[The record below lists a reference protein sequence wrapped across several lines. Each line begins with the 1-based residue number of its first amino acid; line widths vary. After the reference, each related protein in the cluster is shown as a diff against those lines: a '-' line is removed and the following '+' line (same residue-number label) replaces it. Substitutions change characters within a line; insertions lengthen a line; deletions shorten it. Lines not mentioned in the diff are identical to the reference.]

1 MHTLHDS
8 NGSAASPNAFPN
20 LLAHWRKMVEAELKG
35 APFEKKLVTRTLEG
49 IALQPVYTRADLDRL
64 QSVVTTAPGQA
75 PYLRGKHADGFQN
88 RPWQIAQ
95 EIAASSPADFNA
107 ALKTDLMRGQDA
119 LVIDSP
125 VLMADL
131 GALREALAGIDLS
144 ALPVHVPAG
153 ANALATA
160 ALFLAGA
167 EENGHAWPKLTGSI
181 TADPFAAWVS
191 RGQLTLGL
199 ERELDA
205 LADWTRWAANHAPNL
220 RTIGVNARLWGD
232 AGATA
237 VQELA
242 FALAAGADYLRALAE
257 RGVPLETAAA
267 RMQVAFAVGPQFFTE
282 IAKFRAWRPL
292 WTRVVAAYGCK
303 PEVAASIH
311 VNAATSRWNTTLLD
325 PHVNLLRV
333 TTEALSAVLGG
344 CDSLHISPY
353 DEVTGATNEFSR
365 RIARNVHILLA
376 EEFGFTRPCDPAG
389 GSWYVETL
397 TDELARKAWELFQH
411 IAAQGGFAAALR
423 QGIPQKRVAEA
434 AAEKTDAV
442 GKRRVALVGTNL
454 FPNLRE
460 KPLTFAVPPT
470 RPTSRKKARVALPTV
485 TSAAGWPER
494 FEAALAAARAGA
506 AAEDIAKLAGA
517 RSRKCDLITG
527 VAALRAAA
535 GFEQL
540 RAAADAFARKT
551 GQRPRVFLAKIG
563 PALQHKARA
572 DFSAGFF
579 ATGGFELLAKECFA
593 DGKLAGEAAAKSGAP
608 IAVLCSTD
616 DTYPELV
623 PAFAAVAKAAH
634 PKLKLVLAGLP
645 AEAQT
650 LESFRR
656 AGIDEFI
663 HVRANVHDILAKLQ
677 QQIGVTA

>member
-1 MHTLHDS
+1 MQTLHDS
-8 NGSAASPNAFPN
+8 NSQSAGPNGFSN
-20 LLAHWRKMVEAELKG
+20 LLAHWRKTVEAELKG

-49 IALQPVYTRADLDRL
+49 IALQPVYTRADLERL
-64 QSVVTTAPGQA
+64 QTVVTTTPGQA

-95 EIAASSPADFNA
+95 EIAAGSAAEFNA
-107 ALKTDLMRGQDA
+107 ALKNDLMRGQDA

-125 VLMADL
+125 TLLADFDS
-131 GALREALAGIDLS
+131 LRAALAGIDLS
-144 ALPVHVPAG
+144 ALPVHVHAG
-153 ANALATA
+153 ANALAAA
-160 ALFLAGA
+160 ALFLACA
-167 EENGHAWPKLTGSI
+167 EENGHAWPKLTGGL
-181 TADPFAAWVS
+181 TADPFTAWVS

-205 LADWTRWAANHAPNL
+205 LADWTNWASNHAPNL
-220 RTIGVNARLWGD
+220 RTIGINARIWGD

-242 FALAAGADYLRALAE
+242 FALAAGADYLRALSE
-257 RGVPLETAAA
+257 RDVPLETVAA
-267 RMQVAFAVGPQFFTE
+267 RLQVAFAIGPQFFTE

-292 WTRVVAAYGCK
+292 WTRVVAAYGGK
-303 PEVAASIH
+303 PELAASMH
-311 VNAATSRWNTTLLD
+311 VTAATSRWNTTLLD
-325 PHVNLLRV
+325 AHVNLLRV

-344 CDSLHISPY
+344 CDSLHIAPY

-397 TDELARKAWELFQH
+397 TDELARKAWELFQQ
-411 IAAQGGFAAALR
+411 ITAQGGFAAALR
-423 QGIPQKRVAEA
+423 QGMPQKWVADA

-460 KPLTFAVPPT
+460 KPLTFAVPPP
-470 RPTSRKKARVALPTV
+470 RPRAKKARGALPIV

-506 AAEDIAKLAGA
+506 SAEDIAKLAGP
-517 RSRKCDLITG
+517 RSRKSDLIAG
-527 VAALRAAA
+527 VAPFRAAA
-535 GFEQL
+535 GFEHL
-540 RAAADAFARKT
+540 RAAADAFARKN

-563 PALQHKARA
+563 PAVQHKARA

-579 ATGGFELLAKECFA
+579 ATGGFELLAKETFEN
-593 DGKLAGEAAAKSGAP
+593 GKLAGEAAAKSGAP

-623 PAFAAVAKAAH
+623 PAFAGAAKAAQ
-634 PKLKLVLAGLP
+634 PKLKLILAGLP
-645 AEAQT
+645 ADPQT

-656 AGIDEFI
+656 VGIDEFI
-663 HVRANVHDILAKLQ
+663 HVRANVQEILAKLQ
-677 QQIGVTA
+677 QEIGVIA